1 MEWETVSFDCYG
13 TLVDWETGIT
23 RAFEREAARSGLD
36 LSDRDVISAYHD
48 VEPQVQANRYRPYRD
63 VLGETAVRVAERL
76 GWTLPAARASF
87 LAASLPDWPVFADT
101 RPALERLQS
110 RFELAILSNIDDD
123 LLRATVERI
132 GVDFAWT
139 VTAQQ
144 MQSYKPARAHFA
156 EAIRRVGGRKDRL
169 LHVAQSRFHD
179 VRPAMELDLAV
190 IWVNRQAEEAEEGL
204 RPRHVVSDLAELADW
219 LGV

>member
-1 MEWETVSFDCYG
+1 LSFDCYG

-23 RAFEREAARSGLD
+23 RAFQEEAARVGLD
-36 LSDRDVISAYHD
+36 LPRTDVISAYHEL
-48 VEPQVQANRYRPYRD
+48 EPRVQANRYRPYRD
-63 VLGETAVRVAERL
+63 VLRETAVRVAGRL

-87 LAASLPDWPVFADT
+87 LAESLPDWPVFTDT

-132 GVDFAWT
+132 GVDFAWM

-144 MQSYKPARAHFA
+144 MRSYKPAHAHFS
-156 EAIRRVGGRKDRL
+156 EAIRRVGGKKERL

-179 VRPAMELDLAV
+179 VRPALELDLAV
-190 IWVNRQAEEAEEGL
+190 IWVNRQAEEADEGL
-204 RPRHVVSDLAELADW
+204 RPRYVVSDLAELADW